1 MTSVILANSWH
12 WFIFI
17 FRSYYLHETIDT
29 NEFNVYLFIINLSVG
44 LVDCDYYEAYENN
57 YTLFEPLTNL
67 PNSQPD
73 GYIARFPLY
82 AIGAR
87 DAHIILT
94 ETNTPNWEKDWTYE
108 ICKNCEFLFRTF

>member
-1 MTSVILANSWH
+1 MSA
-12 WFIFI
+12 
-17 FRSYYLHETIDT
+17 
-29 NEFNVYLFIINLSVG
+29 G

-73 GYIARFPLY
+73 GYIARFPVY

-94 ETNTPNWEKDWTYE
+94 QTNTPNWETDWAYE
-108 ICKNCEFLFRTF
+108 ICKNCKLLFRTF